1 MEYEIHRVTSFQKIA
16 PFTLRIQFED
26 GTSQTIDFRPV
37 LEGELYGSLKDP
49 TLFSQVWIDPE
60 VHTLVWSNGAD
71 FDPAILHNWPESEP
85 ALRALVARWASSKQN
100 IDNSAT

>member
-37 LEGELYGSLKDP
+37 LEGELYGPLKDP
-49 TLFSQVWIDPE
+49 TLFSQVRI
-60 VHTLVWSNGAD
+60 
-71 FDPAILHNWPESEP
+71 
-85 ALRALVARWASSKQN
+85 
-100 IDNSAT
+100 